1 MHYSS
6 LYTIHA
12 KKKLIRSATSQI
24 FTFGKRSMLLF
35 TLFPVLVL
43 GVLQIHFE
51 NSNNF
56 FNASNVALGPPGH
69 EIKPG
74 YVYLPDEGPYFAL
87 VDDDFV
93 YEESFGALRRYVG
106 KQQGL
111 KEKDIAVIHVNMDEV
126 VAETSDGATSPS
138 RSIRGVDLKTKRR
151 ETGGHIEELNEA
163 LREVPG
169 LIQRK
174 VQYGIQALVVE
185 IGRAIYGDYKVQ
197 LAREFTEGDYLYR
210 ITVATQKNKP
220 SEAEAEEVLDSVA
233 AWATE
238 EPRLGIVDLAADKEY
253 VADVILQ
260 ALNQNITHGCLIR
273 NSPRNWRSCVQFKS
287 GSHDFMPCPNNWLNL
302 EAWRDY

>member
-1 MHYSS
+1 M
-6 LYTIHA
+6 A
-12 KKKLIRSATSQI
+12 Q
-24 FTFGKRSMLLF
+24 
-35 TLFPVLVL
+35 
-43 GVLQIHFE
+43 
-51 NSNNF
+51 
-56 FNASNVALGPPGH
+56 
-69 EIKPG
+69 
-74 YVYLPDEGPYFAL
+74 LP
-87 VDDDFV
+87 
-93 YEESFGALRRYVG
+93 
-106 KQQGL
+106 
-111 KEKDIAVIHVNMDEV
+111 
-126 VAETSDGATSPS
+126 PS

-151 ETGGHIEELNEA
+151 EIGGHIEELNEA

-185 IGRAIYGDYKVQ
+185 IGRAIYGDNKVQ

-210 ITVATQKNKP
+210 ITVATQKNQR

-238 EPRLGIVDLAADKEY
+238 EPRLGIIDLAMDEEY

-260 ALNQNITHGCLIR
+260 ALNQNITHGFLIR
-273 NSPRNWRSCVQFKS
+273 NSPRYWRSCVQFKS